1 MKTIIIVAFLVAL
14 GLSQRLSINDPNCN
28 NYLKKF
34 GTANNPDGTGATKLA
49 FTGDIAF
56 VSGST
61 DVKVNLRYSDVDL
74 FNDATY
80 FGLVQEDG
88 KTAAQTCLDLKLWKF
103 TSNAYSDPTQITDL
117 PITPS
122 NNFQK
127 QWRYYSFTIPG
138 AQLASRLV
146 ETKNAN
152 QFIYKGF
159 YAISYYA
166 AGTNEVQYTFYFEFS
181 VTVDRG
187 TGASVDTSFKPLSQ
201 TATVGCAPN
210 QTCNAKADTVLKWC
224 TDLTC
229 TSFATP
235 DLHLNDQFVL
245 QQVVTTAGMNYY
257 LTGTEVWYT
266 GNGLNKKAT
275 ITSVNNN
282 KKGEAIIQLKAEIA
296 WSSVTIRV
304 TSTLS
309 DNQTGGRRLLV
320 QTTYDPVFGE
330 TDEITCIKAEGKETC
345 PTCEEECSAQGFA
358 KDGCPEC
365 SSSQIIA
372 FVFLALML
380 AFTI

>member
-1 MKTIIIVAFLVAL
+1 MKTIIIVAFLVAFTL
-14 GLSQRLSINDPNCN
+14 GQRLDINSENCN
-28 NYLKKF
+28 KYLQKF

-88 KTAAQTCLDLKLWKF
+88 KTAATTFILIQYKLLIYPQP
-103 TSNAYSDPTQITDL
+103 A
-117 PITPS
+117 S

-127 QWRYYSFTIPG
+127 QWRYYTFTIPG
-138 AQLASRLV
+138 KELETRLV
-146 ETKNAN
+146 QTTNSN
-152 QFIYKGF
+152 QFIYKGY

-166 AGTNEVQYTFYFEFS
+166 AGTDQVQYTFYFEFS
-181 VTVDRG
+181 VTIDRA
-187 TGASVDTSFKPLSQ
+187 TGASVDTAFKPLSQ
-201 TATVGCAPN
+201 SSTIGCTPN
-210 QTCNAKADTVLKWC
+210 AACVTKADTTLKWC
-224 TDLTC
+224 TDLNC
-229 TSFATP
+229 TAFATP

-245 QQVVTTAGMNYY
+245 QQVVTTLNMNYF

-275 ITSVNNN
+275 IVSVNNSV
-282 KKGEAIIQLKAEIA
+282 KGQVIIQLKAEIA
-296 WSSVTIRV
+296 WRSVTIKV

-309 DNQTGGRRLLV
+309 NTQTGARRLLA
-320 QTTYDPVFGE
+320 QTTYDAVSGE
-330 TDEITCIKAEGKETC
+330 TNELECIKAEGAEKC
-345 PTCEEECSAQGFA
+345 PDCDQECAAQGFA
-358 KDGCPEC
+358 SDSCSEC
-365 SSSQIIA
+365 SFSKIIT
-372 FVFLALML
+372 FVFMALLL